1 MDGMKELLGRQDAI
15 EKLLEKQVAI
25 NENLLKKDAVG
36 VHAATPLHGITGI
49 FSGAGIENPVVS
61 AYIRPAGLVGFL
73 RRIPTVNEDP
83 RFSAITGFTSP
94 DGTLPT
100 TSCEDAQSGYM
111 KSCELTARFGLNRMD
126 TKEIEMDKTMLRAN
140 RGDRTDLVL
149 LGELFGLSGASPDSI
164 DDSNVLEVVT
174 KAEMI
179 TCAINVERQIM
190 SDFWTGLVAAGS
202 FPGLDT
208 QIATGQLDAR
218 TGGACPALDS
228 DVKDFNYNDVC
239 GAGFDIVE
247 YVSMMAWYLLHN
259 ADRSGLD
266 PVDWA
271 IVMRPELWFELSAC
285 WPCSYL
291 SNRCNNSDG
300 TKILTVNDS
309 TNVDMRD
316 AMRNGMY
323 IDINGRRYRVI
334 LDDGIY
340 EANNINNANLAA
352 AQYASSLYF
361 VPFTARGLPVT
372 YMEYLDYRQASADVS
387 LLQGKEN
394 FWWTDN
400 GMFSWSITDKKWC
413 YQLHLKTE
421 PRVVLRTPQLAGKV
435 QSIGYSPLQH
445 LRSYDPDSP
454 YAFDGGVSLA
464 PAGKRYS
471 VWMAQGGPGAA

>member
-1 MDGMKELLGRQDAI
+1 MDRLEQLM
-15 EKLLEKQVAI
+15 EKQIEFNA
-25 NENLLKKDAVG
+25 NLLKMVQKDAVG

-61 AYIRPAGLVGFL
+61 AYIRPAGLVGYL

-83 RFSAITGFTSP
+83 RFTAITGFTAP
-94 DGTLPT
+94 DGVRPT
-100 TSCEDAQSGYM
+100 TSCADAQSGYM

-174 KAEMI
+174 KAEMV
-179 TCAINVERQIM
+179 TAAINIERQIM
-190 SDFWTGLVAAGS
+190 GDFWTGLVATGS

-228 DVKDFNYNDVC
+228 DVKDFSHNDVC
-239 GAGFDIVE
+239 GTTLDIVE
-247 YVSMMAWYLLHN
+247 YMSMMAWYLLHN
-259 ADRSGLD
+259 ATRSGLD

-271 IVMRPELWFELSAC
+271 VVMRPELWFELSAC

-291 SNRCNNSDG
+291 SNRCQTASG
-300 TKILTVNDS
+300 TNILTVNDTS
-309 TNVDMRD
+309 NVDMRD

-334 LDDGIY
+334 LDDGIF
-340 EANNINNANLAA
+340 EENSSSAGSSLAA
-352 AQYASSLYF
+352 GQYASSVYF
-361 VPFTARGLPVT
+361 VPFTARGLPVC
-372 YMEYLDYRQASADVS
+372 YMEYLDYRKASADVA

-400 GMFSWSITDKKWC
+400 GMFSWSMTDRKWC

-421 PRVVLRTPQLAGKV
+421 PRVVLRTPQLAGKI
-435 QSIGYSPLQH
+435 QNIMYSPLQH
-445 LRSYDPDSP
+445 LRSYDPDSV
-454 YAFDGGVSLA
+454 YNFDGGVSLA
-464 PAGKRYS
+464 PASTRFA
-471 VWMAQGGPGAA
+471 VWMPQGGR

>member
-1 MDGMKELLGRQDAI
+1 MGRI
-15 EKLLEKQVAI
+15 EQLLEKQVAI
-25 NENLLKKDAVG
+25 SENQAAINESLMKMAQKDAVG
-36 VHAATPLHGITGI
+36 VHAATPLHGVTGI

-61 AYIRPAGLVGFL
+61 AYIRPAGLVGHL

-83 RFSAITGFTSP
+83 RFSAITGFTDP
-94 DGTLPT
+94 DGTRPT
-100 TSCEDAQSGYM
+100 TSCADAQSGYM

-140 RGDRTDLVL
+140 RGDRTDLML
-149 LGELFGLSGASPDSI
+149 HGELFGLSGASPDSI
-164 DDSNVLEVVT
+164 DDSSVLEVVT
-174 KAEMI
+174 KAEMV
-179 TCAINVERQIM
+179 TAAINIERQIM
-190 SDFWTGLVAAGS
+190 GDFWTGLVATGS

-239 GAGFDIVE
+239 GTTLDIVE
-247 YVSMMAWYLLHN
+247 YMSMMAWYLLHN
-259 ADRSGLD
+259 ATRSGLD

-271 IVMRPELWFELSAC
+271 VVMRPELWFELSAC

-291 SNRCNNSDG
+291 SNRCQTASG
-300 TKILTVNDS
+300 TNILTVNDTS
-309 TNVDMRD
+309 NVDMRD

-340 EANNINNANLAA
+340 EANNVNDGNLALG
-352 AQYASSLYF
+352 QYASSIYF

-372 YMEYLDYRQASADVS
+372 YLEYLDYRRASVDTA

-400 GMFSWSITDKKWC
+400 GMFSWSMTDKKWC

-421 PRVVLRTPQLAGKV
+421 PRVVLLTPQLAGKIQTV
-435 QSIGYSPLQH
+435 RYSPLQH
-445 LRSYDPDSP
+445 LRSYDPSSS
-454 YAFDGGVSLA
+454 YFMDGGTSLA
-464 PAGKRYS
+464 PAGTRYA
-471 VWMAQGGPGAA
+471 VWMAGGGPGAA